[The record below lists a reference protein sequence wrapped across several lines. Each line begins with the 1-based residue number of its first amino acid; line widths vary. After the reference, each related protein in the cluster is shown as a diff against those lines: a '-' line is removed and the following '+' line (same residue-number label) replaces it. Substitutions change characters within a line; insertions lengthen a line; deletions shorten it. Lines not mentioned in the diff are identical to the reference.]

1 MGRRE
6 SRREGGEENV
16 GWREEGKGR
25 ERRQKCISNSLP
37 PLSQQLLFT
46 EQTSASALAV
56 TLPVGLCCPD
66 VEWGH
71 IGGGQKP
78 VLFTYQTA
86 ADTCCGKRRQ
96 GSRAPLKVPGGCLRS
111 PCCSP
116 YKVRDLEGHP
126 HSRDSFRNV
135 HRTLLDRPGW

>member
-6 SRREGGEENV
+6 SRREGGEED
-16 GWREEGKGR
+16 GGRRAKGGKEDR
-25 ERRQKCISNSLP
+25 NAFPTLYRPSASNCSLQNRP
-37 PLSQQLLFT
+37 QHQPWLSHSQQVFVSQMLNGDTF
-46 EQTSASALAV
+46 
-56 TLPVGLCCPD
+56 
-66 VEWGH
+66 WGD
-71 IGGGQKP
+71 QKP

-86 ADTCCGKRRQ
+86 VDTCCRKRRQ
-96 GSRAPLKVPGGCLRS
+96 GPRAPLKVPGGCLRS

-135 HRTLLDRPGW
+135 HGTLWDRPGW